1 MDGQNEIYKHI
12 RKGINTIND
21 SLKNTRWSLEEIRSG
36 GKQAD
41 AGTVDAK
48 GGSLLATINRNL
60 VSVME
65 LIPETNTALCN
76 ERRLVVGEASTNINI
91 TKEMQDSKKR
101 PLQPRVP
108 TRRGNWQS
116 STTRQRVKSILEHWK
131 RTPTMPFG
139 YYPPPQVAASMA
151 GVPPPNL
158 GPSPW
163 SGGEI

>member
-1 MDGQNEIYKHI
+1 MMDGQNEIYKHI

-21 SLKNTRWSLEEIRSG
+21 SLKNTHWSLEEIRSG

-76 ERRLVVGEASTNINI
+76 EMRLVVGEASTNI

-101 PLQPRVP
+101 PLAAQGADPARKLAKFYHP
-108 TRRGNWQS
+108 
-116 STTRQRVKSILEHWK
+116 STGKEHSGTLERK
-131 RTPTMPFG
+131 AQLMTK
-139 YYPPPQVAASMA
+139 
-151 GVPPPNL
+151 
-158 GPSPW
+158 
-163 SGGEI
+163 

>member
-21 SLKNTRWSLEEIRSG
+21 SLKNTHWSLEEIRSG

-65 LIPETNTALCN
+65 LIPETMCN
-76 ERRLVVGEASTNINI
+76 EMRLVVGEASTNI

-101 PLQPRVP
+101 PLAAHADPARKLAKFYHP
-108 TRRGNWQS
+108 
-116 STTRQRVKSILEHWK
+116 STGKEHSGTLERK
-131 RTPTMPFG
+131 AQLMTK
-139 YYPPPQVAASMA
+139 
-151 GVPPPNL
+151 
-158 GPSPW
+158 
-163 SGGEI
+163 